1 MGFSFGKTLDHAK
14 RSRVSK
20 KAGWARGSGI
30 SSLRARGDTFDSR
43 CKRVKPR
50 NIESLLDTSL
60 NKNGTMPLVLL
71 CNFFMFHVEQGEYM
85 YPTIFVTKLR
95 TNLIEYRNNV
105 TLTYEQNKLL
115 TETANNLGYMQAEC
129 ELLTKNNKALK
140 AKIYRLQKKIRDIE
154 NV

>member
-1 MGFSFGKTLDHAK
+1 
-14 RSRVSK
+14 
-20 KAGWARGSGI
+20 
-30 SSLRARGDTFDSR
+30 
-43 CKRVKPR
+43 
-50 NIESLLDTSL
+50 
-60 NKNGTMPLVLL
+60 
-71 CNFFMFHVEQGEYM
+71 M